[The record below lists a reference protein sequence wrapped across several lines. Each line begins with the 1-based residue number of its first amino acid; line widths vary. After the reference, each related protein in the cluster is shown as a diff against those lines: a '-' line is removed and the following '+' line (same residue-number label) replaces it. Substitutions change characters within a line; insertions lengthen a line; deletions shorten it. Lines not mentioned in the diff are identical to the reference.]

1 VLRMVEE
8 VSMAALE
15 FRIPVDDVELLVLWR
30 LRCRSRGRAAVTVRR
45 SAKGVGSPRLSVES
59 HVASAS
65 GAMLAAC

>member
-15 FRIPVDDVELLVLWR
+15 FRIPVDDIELLVLWR
-30 LRCRSRGRAAVTVRR
+30 LRCGSRGSAVVTVRR

-59 HVASAS
+59 HVASTL
-65 GAMLAAC
+65 GAMLAA